1 MVLEQM
7 NYLYQNEQYLTY
19 IRFNPKWY
27 KILHYDPSL
36 FSSFIEEANEKMHL
50 TKKDSML
57 DFNKKLSFVSSLMQ
71 YLAKK

>member
-1 MVLEQM
+1 MNMKYFYDNPIYLE
-7 NYLYQNEQYLTY
+7 YLRYHP
-19 IRFNPKWY
+19 RWY

-36 FSSFIEEANEKMHL
+36 FPSFIEEANEKMHL